1 MLASSTS
8 PLPPPLPPLQHRQG
22 DLLIIPM
29 ISTST
34 GRSHWPESRLGSPR
48 PHPLNTYTQ
57 THVTHTYA
65 HAHAHTPGLRR
76 RKGGNTRSRNE
87 GEMGEGGQGSQR
99 GWSHL
104 LTSET
109 GWAQACGTEW
119 TTSSWPLAM
128 SLSLEESR
136 EINWPCL
143 LAL

>member
-1 MLASSTS
+1 MLTSSTS
-8 PLPPPLPPLQHRQG
+8 PLPPPPAPTPAQTRRLVNYPNDFHLNRQVSLARIEAWVTPPPPPKHIYT
-22 DLLIIPM
+22 D
-29 ISTST
+29 TC
-34 GRSHWPESRLGSPR
+34 
-48 PHPLNTYTQ
+48 NT
-57 THVTHTYA
+57 

-87 GEMGEGGQGSQR
+87 GEMGRGGQGSQR